1 MSSET
6 LLISGDFN
14 IHVDVPTGADG
25 IRFRD
30 LLDSVG
36 SLQRVKRPTHFY
48 GHTLDLLITSHLM
61 TSLRKSQRQ
70 RYFSDHAVVLCHPR
84 RAKPTSTVR
93 HSEFR
98 KLKAIENKK
107 FWRTSIRTSS
117 LCRDPP
123 DTLEGL
129 VESCNDILSIL

>member
-1 MSSET
+1 MVT
-6 LLISGDFN
+6 LLIYLSPVN
-14 IHVDVPTGADG
+14 
-25 IRFRD
+25 
-30 LLDSVG
+30 
-36 SLQRVKRPTHFY
+36 
-48 GHTLDLLITSHLM
+48 LM

-98 KLKAIENKK
+98 KLRAIEKK
-107 FWRTSIRTSS
+107 NFWRTSIRTSS

-129 VESCNDILSIL
+129 VECCNDTLSTLLDKHAPVRPRHITTSTQ